1 MADFPLFVAAGEA
14 LTDMIVQDP
23 AQQQWFSQ
31 VGGSTWNVAR
41 TMARLDVPT
50 AFAGAISR
58 DVFGDAL
65 WQASEAA
72 KLDLRFLQRYHHSP
86 LLAIVHRTDPPAYF
100 FVGDN
105 SADLQFDAAQLPQGW
120 SAHCRWVHF
129 GGISLARQPLASKLV
144 ALAEQLKLQGVR
156 ISYDPNYRLLMNRDY
171 DSTLRRM
178 TELADVVKVS
188 EEDLAG
194 LFRTDDIDTAFATL
208 RSWNPGATYLYT
220 KGGDGASGPTSWRA
234 LPKPAIPARTAPS
247 PAASSC
253 TAWATSQERA
263 FGDHPYRRR
272 PGSSGQSR
280 HAVPE
285 GRERCST
292 SSIPRR
298 APRCPQ
304 YRGPGENA
312 SAKSAGTRRSTASP
326 RLMKDDRDKNFIATN
341 QDGKTVNR
349 WLTTGFLAAS
359 ATTNETAFLTYK
371 VVRSTGMLAF
381 DNQARV

>member
-1 MADFPLFVAAGEA
+1 MAHFPLFVAAGEA

-41 TMARLDVPT
+41 AMAKLDVPT

-72 KLDLRFLQRYHHSP
+72 TLDLRFLQRYDHSP
-86 LLAIVHRTDPPAYF
+86 LLAIVHRTDPPVYF

-120 SAHCRWVHF
+120 SAQCRWVHF
-129 GGISLARQPLASKLV
+129 GGISLARQPLAGKLV

-156 ISYDPNYRLLMNRDY
+156 ISYDPNYRLLMDRSY

-194 LFRTDDIDTAFATL
+194 LFRTDDIETAFATL
-208 RSWNPGATYLYT
+208 RSWNPAATYLYT
-220 KGGDGASGPTSWRA
+220 KGGDGAALHIGDDAWHLPAPKIEVVDTVGAGDASIAALAWSMMHRA
-234 LPKPAIPARTAPS
+234 DAAPLQHLRFS
-247 PAASSC
+247 VAAGAAAC
-253 TAWATSQERA
+253 LA
-263 FGDHPYRRR
+263 
-272 PGSSGQSR
+272 PG
-280 HAVPE
+280 
-285 GRERCST
+285 
-292 SSIPRR
+292 
-298 APRCPQ
+298 
-304 YRGPGENA
+304 
-312 SAKSAGTRRSTASP
+312 ASP
-326 RLMKDDRDKNFIATN
+326 PS
-341 QDGKTVNR
+341 
-349 WLTTGFLAAS
+349 LAAIE
-359 ATTNETAFLTYK
+359 ALLD
-371 VVRSTGMLAF
+371 RS
-381 DNQARV
+381 